1 MNIFRRV
8 TARHGFALAAVML
21 AAGVSTGARA
31 EGEGTANYMPDRVA
45 EILMEQARTAGMT
58 ACEAILVP
66 VGTDGTFR
74 LTYRVTRAGQPQ
86 VARPANGMS
95 AVVQSSACPR

>member
-1 MNIFRRV
+1 MTSQLRRSGMI
-8 TARHGFALAAVML
+8 ALAGFALLSLGAAPR
-21 AAGVSTGARA
+21 AQA

-66 VGTDGTFR
+66 AGNDGTFR
-74 LTYRVTRAGQPQ
+74 LTYRVVRAGQPQ
-86 VARPANGMS
+86 TARPANSMT